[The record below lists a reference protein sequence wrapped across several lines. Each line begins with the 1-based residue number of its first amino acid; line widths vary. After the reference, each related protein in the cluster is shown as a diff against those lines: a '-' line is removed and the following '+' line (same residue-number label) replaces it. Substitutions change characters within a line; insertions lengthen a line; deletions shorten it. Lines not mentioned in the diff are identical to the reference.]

1 MTIRL
6 QVQNVR
12 YGTAKYKG
20 TFQTMYRIGKEEGI
34 TRLWRCVSVCL
45 ALCIVAI

>member
-1 MTIRL
+1 MHRL

-12 YGTAKYKG
+12 YGTTKYRG

-34 TRLWRCVSVCL
+34 TRLWRKAFAVPFHV
-45 ALCIVAI
+45 